1 MNKFGKL
8 EKRIKELKEE
18 KEGWKSKYG
27 YLLEG
32 LKKNVENNSEKID
45 KLMDL
50 MKELMK
56 KEGKNDKMFSEL
68 KMSVKALNKSLTNLK
83 NRQPVFREGI
93 LSRVE
98 SVEKRMDSTD
108 RKLSVIEDEIR
119 EKIKD
124 FGKAFDKQKDDLDE
138 LEKKLVIEMS
148 QISME
153 RENLFKDFNKIIS
166 DFKEMEAELEKLRE
180 KDSELDGRIRDMENV
195 KDSFYERLET
205 FKKDLMKMIEKVKG
219 EVERKEREKK
229 KEFKEMMDEF
239 LIVKSQVDEKIK
251 ILSSHA
257 KKFDKLKED
266 LELEVREDISKEIE
280 EGLLKIEGKIEKS
293 MNDLEQARIDV
304 VKSGE
309 VLKGEVDEKIEALDK
324 KHRYF
329 EEAVIEKLKDANDNI
344 LEHLRESEER
354 TNKSL
359 VENVEEMKKFREH
372 ITNFIN
378 DLIDNYE
385 KRFEV
390 LKNGMDELSKNVQS
404 YRKGVS
410 ALVFE

>member
-1 MNKFGKL
+1 MDKFGKL
-8 EKRIKELKEE
+8 EKKIKELKEE
-18 KEGWKSKYG
+18 KKEWKSRYA

-32 LKKNVENNSEKID
+32 LEKNVDSNSKRIGE
-45 KLMDL
+45 LTDL
-50 MKELMK
+50 MKELAK
-56 KEGKNDKMFSEL
+56 KEEKNDKIFSEL
-68 KMSVKALNKSLTNLK
+68 KMSVKALNKSMTNLK
-83 NRQPVFREGI
+83 NRQPLFKERI

-108 RKLSVIEDEIR
+108 KKLSIIEDEIK
-119 EKIKD
+119 EDLKN
-124 FGKAFDKQKDDLDE
+124 FGKAFDKQKDDIHG

-148 QISME
+148 QIRME

-166 DFKEMEAELEKLRE
+166 DFKEMEAELEKLRD
-180 KDSELDGRIRDMENV
+180 KDGELDGRIRDMENV
-195 KDSFYERLET
+195 KESFYERLEA
-205 FKKDLMKMIEKVKG
+205 FKKDLMKMIENVKG
-219 EVERKEREKK
+219 EVERKEKEKK
-229 KEFKEMMDEF
+229 REFKEMMDEF
-239 LIVKSQVDEKIK
+239 LIVKSQTDEKIK

-304 VKSGE
+304 MKSGE
-309 VLKGEVDEKIEALDK
+309 VLKEEVDKKIEALDK

-344 LEHLRESEER
+344 LEHLRGSEER

-359 VENVEEMKKFREH
+359 VENAEEMRKFREH

-378 DLIDNYE
+378 DLVDNYE